1 MMALERVRT
10 SVSICLL
17 DSLLILPVSILTKFR
32 QSEVRIP
39 SSNLHRST
47 SIVHDCFILPGLAGQ
62 KNRSWPVEMERSKA
76 RAHIFPA
83 TTIQIPTLWPTGAGE
98 LSGPDP

>member
-17 DSLLILPVSILTKFR
+17 DSLLILPVSIFTKFR

-47 SIVHDCFILPGLAGQ
+47 SIVHDCFRFTRSGRPKRTGPGQLKRNGTG
-62 KNRSWPVEMERSKA
+62 A
-76 RAHIFPA
+76 RARKFFPP
-83 TTIQIPTLWPTGAGE
+83 Q
-98 LSGPDP
+98 LSKILRFGRPEREN